1 MLSTLLLVLN
11 RAFALTLT
19 HILVLGLVITLLI
32 SVIYFSA
39 LPYTLLLCAAPN
51 IYYQTACTVLY
62 LSHLFYLILVISI
75 LLYLLPNI
83 SMFTSSNLTSTS
95 NYFTSLGV
103 LEIAKFIYTFPLIT
117 LVYHFTWVS
126 PSVTLWFGHLTF
138 SIFQFKVFYI
148 LSLMFM
154 TYLLALFTTTHA
166 SSLLVYDYMI
176 VLFHIWLWV
185 WVLFFSNNLFSLIFF
200 IELLSIS
207 ITLLLITNVFTSTYF
222 YNLTSYSKHS
232 YFSYSYPTTFLQ
244 TLLTF
249 FWMTLVSSLLLF
261 FFITLFYLVVLTF
274 DLNLIGL
281 LFTFMSISAELSSL
295 TSLSLVW
302 FLFILCI
309 FIKGGIVP
317 FFLWKPSFFKG
328 ISYLALFFYIYIYYF
343 ALFVYLIYCVFFLLN
358 ELLLLYLYLLVGLLS
373 LGAIMISGIL
383 FESFYIKAFLALS
396 SILNSLILFFAIT
409 SLHFSTESFTSLY

>member
-1 MLSTLLLVLN
+1 MLSTLLLIFN
-11 RAFALTLT
+11 RAHTLTLI
-19 HILVLGLVITLLI
+19 HILLFSLISILVILVAYLG
-32 SVIYFSA
+32 A
-39 LPYTLLLCAAPN
+39 LPYTLIIFSAPT
-51 IYYQTACTVLY
+51 IYHQTACAVLY
-62 LSHLFYLILVISI
+62 LSHLFYLILVVSI
-75 LLYLLPNI
+75 LFYLLPNI
-83 SMFTSSNLTSTS
+83 AMFTSSNLTSTS
-95 NYFTSLGV
+95 NHFSSLSAF
-103 LEIAKFIYTFPLIT
+103 EIAKFICTFPLIA
-117 LVYHFTWVS
+117 LVYHATWIS

-138 SIFQFKVFYI
+138 SVFQFKVFYI

-154 TYLLALFTTTHA
+154 TYLLALFTTTHI
-166 SSLLVYDYMI
+166 SSLLVYDYMV
-176 VLFHIWLWV
+176 VLFHIWVWV
-185 WVLFFSNNLFSLIFF
+185 WVLFFANNLFSLIFF

-207 ITLLLITNVFTSTYF
+207 IMLLLITNVFTSTYF

-232 YFSYSYPTTFLQ
+232 YFSHSYPTTFLQ

-261 FFITLFYLVVLTF
+261 FFITLFYLLVLTF

-281 LFTFMSISAELSSL
+281 LFTFLSISAELSSL
-295 TSLSLVW
+295 TSLSIVW

-373 LGAIMISGIL
+373 LGSITVSGIL

-409 SLHFSTESFTSLY
+409 SLHFSTESFTSLC